1 MMNIEY
7 VRIMSKNEISIHIEN
22 LSRHYITKNDN
33 SLKYLSNIKSEL
45 IQEYD
50 NVNKIIIDNYNAE
63 LKKYFDK
70 LNAWETKTCLGCNA
84 TLNKIDSDFGTFW
97 GCPNFKDKSIEHSKF
112 SINQGE
118 YLKQRKNTLYPRI
131 NRDWVTDIK
140 KKLNIPSNISA
151 TNILDFFEFHGFED
165 LREKYNYKTT
175 KESISG
181 YISGNKESKKEEKII
196 YEKLKE
202 KKFDKLLNQYYLKY
216 KLVDSQKENMA
227 IIDVLASINN
237 KVYIIEIK
245 RTLNDIKEE
254 QLSLY
259 TDLIKFLLLKKK
271 DNRKVLPLFCIFNRG
286 DFDLKYFKP
295 NHKFIYSDEIDDFI
309 F

>member
-1 MMNIEY
+1 MNIEY
-7 VRIMSKNEISIHIEN
+7 VRIMRKSEISIHIEN
-22 LSRHYITKNDN
+22 LSRLYTSKNEN
-33 SLKYLSNIKSEL
+33 SLKYLSTIKREL
-45 IQEYD
+45 FREYE
-50 NVNKIIIDNYNAE
+50 NVNNKIIDNYNAE
-63 LKKYFDK
+63 LKEYLNK

-84 TLNKIDSDFGTFW
+84 KLNMISSDFGTFW
-97 GCPNFKDKSIEHSKF
+97 GCPDFKNKSVEHSKF

-140 KKLNIPSNISA
+140 KKLNIPSHISA

-181 YISGNKESKKEEKII
+181 YIIGNRESKKEEKII

-216 KLVDSQKENMA
+216 KLVDSPKENIA
-227 IIDVLASINN
+227 ILDVVASIND
-237 KVYIIEIK
+237 KVYVIEIK

-259 TDLIKFLLLKKK
+259 TDLIKFLLHDKK
-271 DNRKVLPLFCIFNRG
+271 DNRIVVPLFCIFNRG
-286 DFDLKYFKP
+286 DYDLKYFKP
-295 NHKFIYSDEIDDFI
+295 NNKFIYFDEINDII